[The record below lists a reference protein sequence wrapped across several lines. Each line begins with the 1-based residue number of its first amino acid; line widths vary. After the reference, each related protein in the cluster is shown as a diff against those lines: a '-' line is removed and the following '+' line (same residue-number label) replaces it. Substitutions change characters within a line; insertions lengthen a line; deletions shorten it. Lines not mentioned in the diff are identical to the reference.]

1 MRSIYQFILLLFVSF
16 QVLGQEN
23 ATDFHY
29 SSPSKE
35 KVDAKRILSFLD
47 KVDASEHELHSLMI
61 LRRGKV
67 IAEGWWY
74 PYGPQ
79 LKHTM
84 YSVSKTFTATGIGF
98 AVSEGLISVEDKVI
112 QFFPKSL
119 PEKVSDNL
127 KKLKIKHL
135 LTMSVGHARDYT
147 FSIVKTDDWAKAFFA
162 VPIVHQ
168 PGEQFVYNTI
178 ATYMLSAIVQ
188 KVSGQPLL
196 EYLEPRL
203 FAPLGIQGVDW
214 ETSPQGI
221 NTGGY
226 GLRVKT
232 EDMAKLG
239 QLFLQNGYWN
249 GEQILPESWIK
260 EARSLKILQN
270 PDASKDEKAKSD
282 WLQGYGY
289 QMWRSR
295 HDSYRADGAF
305 GQYILILPKQEAVI
319 VITSETSNLQ
329 DLLSEVWNH
338 LLPAFDSESSI
349 SDDLTLQKRL
359 ENLSHP
365 PAIGVENKKMEAML
379 DNKSIAFDADDRMV
393 EFNFQDGNLEI
404 QSVENNKSHLLKAGN
419 TQWVSGATE
428 RKQPYLVAQAKN
440 ALNGLAPFKIF
451 SSYHWEDF
459 QTLVI
464 EIKYIESPHTET
476 LKFSFDNNNVTF
488 ESSSLGSRG
497 KTNILYGML
506 IEQQ

>member
-1 MRSIYQFILLLFVSF
+1 MRSTYQFILLIFISF
-16 QVLGQEN
+16 QVLGQEK
-23 ATDFHY
+23 ATDFQY

-35 KVDAKRILSFLD
+35 KVDAKGILSFLD
-47 KVDASEHELHSLMI
+47 KVDASEHELHSLMV

-67 IAEGWWY
+67 IAEGWWD

-84 YSVSKTFTATGIGF
+84 YSVSKTYTATGIGF
-98 AVSEGLISVEDKVI
+98 AVSEGLVSVEDKVI

-119 PEKVSDNL
+119 PEEVSDNL

-147 FSIVKTDDWAKAFFA
+147 FSIVKTDDWAKSFFA
-162 VPIVHQ
+162 VPIVNQ
-168 PGEQFVYNTI
+168 PGKQFVYNTI

-188 KVSGQPLL
+188 KVSGLTLL

-203 FAPLGIQGVDW
+203 FEPLGIKGADW

-239 QLFLQNGYWN
+239 QLFLQNGYWH
-249 GEQILPESWIK
+249 GQQILPESWIK
-260 EARSLKILQN
+260 EAKSLKILQN
-270 PDASKDEKAKSD
+270 PEASKEERAKSD

-329 DLLSEVWNH
+329 ALLSEVWNH
-338 LLPAFDSESSI
+338 ILPAFDSEGNI
-349 SDDLTLQKRL
+349 SDDLALQKRI

-365 PAIGVENKKMEAML
+365 PAIGVENKWMEAML
-379 DNKSIAFDADDRMV
+379 DNKRIVFEANEGKV
-393 EFNFQDGNLEI
+393 EFNFNFQEDNLKIHSIEDHI
-404 QSVENNKSHLLKAGN
+404 SHSLSAGKE
-419 TQWVSGATE
+419 QWVKGTTE
-428 RKQPYLVAQAKN
+428 RKQPYLVSQAKN
-440 ALNGLAPFKIF
+440 ALSGLAPFKVF

-476 LKFSFDNNNVTF
+476 LKFSFNENKVTIKT
-488 ESSSLGSRG
+488 SSLGNRG
-497 KTNILYGML
+497 ENKIFHGVL
-506 IEQQ
+506 IK